1 MSNHNV
7 DRPRIPRA
15 IHRLAVPI
23 LLFWVALA
31 AIPNIAVPQLEEV
44 GRLHNV
50 GISSPEAPS
59 YQALKHIGKVFHEF
73 DTDSSAMIVLEG
85 DQPLGAEAHKFYD
98 QLIRTLAQDTKHVQH
113 IQDFWGDTL
122 TAAGSQSSDGKAAYV
137 QLFLAGDQ
145 GGALA
150 NESVDAVRSIVDH
163 MQLPAG
169 VKAYVT
175 GAAPLI
181 ADQFTEGSK
190 GSDKVTA
197 LTVAVIAVM
206 LFVVYRSF
214 ATTALVLATVL
225 LEMAAARGFVA
236 FLGNAGIL
244 ELSTYA
250 TNLLTLLVIAAGTD
264 YAIFF
269 VGRYHEARSAGEERE
284 SAYYSMYRGTAHVVL
299 GSGLTVAS
307 AVACLAFTRLP
318 YFQSLGIPAAIG
330 ILVALAASLT
340 LGPAILVVAGH
351 FGLLDPKRV
360 LQTRGWR
367 RIGTAIVR
375 WPGPILV
382 VSVAIALI
390 GLLALPGYK
399 TSYDTRPYIPATAA
413 ANVGY
418 TAAERHFPRA
428 RLEPELLMIEADHD
442 LRNPADMLV
451 LDRVAKGVFH
461 IPGIAAVQS
470 ITRPLGAPL
479 DHSSIAFQVSQQ
491 SIGQVQNLKYQEDRA
506 RDLLRQSQELDKTIA
521 ILQQQYTLQQQLASA
536 THDETQKFHATLA
549 IISEV
554 RDRLA
559 NFDDFFRP
567 LHSYFY
573 WEKHCYDIPICF
585 ALRNTFE
592 TLDSIDQLTEK
603 FEDLTAS
610 LDKLDAIQPQLV
622 GLIPPQIASQEVN
635 RELTLK
641 NFATNLGIDKQ
652 SAMANDNPAALG
664 QAFDKSK
671 NDDLFY
677 LPPEVFD
684 NADFK
689 RGLKLFLSHDGRAA
703 RMIITHEGDPAEP
716 TAISRVEPIKQA
728 AHEAVKGTPLAG
740 ASFYLGG
747 TASTYKDIQEMAS
760 YDILIVAVASLS
772 LILLIMM
779 IITRSLVAA
788 IVIVGT
794 VALSLGASFGLSVL
808 LWQYIFGIELYWVV
822 LALAVILLLAVGSD
836 YNLLLISRFKEEI
849 HAGLKTGIIR
859 AMAGSGSV
867 VTAAGLVFA
876 VTMCGFIFSG
886 LQTLG
891 QIGTTIGLGLLFDT
905 LIVRSFMTPSIATLL
920 GRWFWW
926 PLRVRPRPAS
936 SMLQPYGSR
945 PAVRQL
951 LLWDDPEDKDSLA
964 PSR

>member
-1 MSNHNV
+1 MSDHRIR
-7 DRPRIPRA
+7 RPRVAHNIR
-15 IHRLAVPI
+15 RVAVPI

-31 AIPNIAVPQLEEV
+31 AVPNTLVPQLEEV

-50 GISSPEAPS
+50 GLSSPDAPS
-59 YQALKHIGKVFHEF
+59 YQAFKHIGKVFHEF

-85 DQPLGAEAHKFYD
+85 DQPLGADAHKYYD
-98 QLIRTLAQDTKHVQH
+98 ALIRKLEQDKAHVQH

-122 TAAGSQSSDGKAAYV
+122 TAAGSQSNDGKAAYV
-137 QLFLAGDQ
+137 QLFLAGSQ
-145 GGALA
+145 GEALA
-150 NESVDAVRSIVDH
+150 NESVDAVRSTVDH
-163 MQLPAG
+163 MQPPKG
-169 VKAYVT
+169 VKAYLT

-190 GSDKVTA
+190 GSNKVTA

-206 LFVVYRSF
+206 LFFVYRSF
-214 ATTALVLATVL
+214 ATTVLVLATVL
-225 LEMAAARGFVA
+225 IEMAAARGFVA
-236 FLGNAGIL
+236 FLGSVGVL
-244 ELSTYA
+244 GLSTYA

-269 VGRYHEARSAGEERE
+269 VGRYHEARALGEQRE
-284 SAYYSMYRGTAHVVL
+284 DAFYSMYRGTAHVVL

-307 AVACLAFTRLP
+307 AVACLSFTRLP
-318 YFQSLGIPAAIG
+318 YFQSLGVPAAIG

-340 LGPAILVVAGH
+340 LGPAVLVVAGH
-351 FGLLDPKRV
+351 FGLFDPKRV

-375 WPGPILV
+375 WPTPILV
-382 VSVAIALI
+382 VAIAIALI

-399 TSYDTRPYIPATAA
+399 TSYDTRPYIPASAA

-418 TAAERHFPRA
+418 AAAERHFSRA
-428 RLEPELLMIEADHD
+428 RLEPELLMLEADHD

-451 LDRVAKGVFH
+451 LDRVAKNIFH
-461 IPGIAAVQS
+461 IPGIAQVQS

-479 DHSSIAFQVSQQ
+479 DHSSIAFQISQQ
-491 SIGQVQNLKYQEDRA
+491 SVGQVQNLKYQQDRA
-506 RDLLRQSQELDKTIA
+506 DDLLTQSRELDKTIG
-521 ILQQQYTLQQQLASA
+521 ILQQQYALQQQLAGA
-536 THDETQKFHATLA
+536 THDETKKFHETLA

-554 RDRLA
+554 RDKLA

-567 LHSYFY
+567 IHSYFY
-573 WEKHCYDIPICF
+573 FEKHCYDIPVCF

-592 TLDSIDQLTEK
+592 ALDSIDQLAEK
-603 FEDLTAS
+603 FQDLTTS

-641 NFATNLGIDKQ
+641 NFATNLGINKQ
-652 SAMANDNPAALG
+652 SQVANDNPAALG

-671 NDDLFY
+671 NDDSFY

-684 NADFK
+684 NPDFK
-689 RGLKLFLSHDGRAA
+689 RGLKLFLSPDGKAA

-716 TAISRVEPIKQA
+716 AAISRVEPIKLA
-728 AHEAVKGTPLAG
+728 AHEAVKGTPLSG
-740 ASFYLGG
+740 ANFYLGG
-747 TASTYKDIQEMAS
+747 TASTYKDIQDMATF
-760 YDILIVAVASLS
+760 DILIVAVASLS

-779 IITRSLVAA
+779 LITRSLVAA

-808 LWQYIFGIELYWVV
+808 VWQYLLGIELYWVV

-849 HAGLKTGIIR
+849 PAGLKTGIIR

-876 VTMCGFIFSG
+876 VTMCGFVFSG

-905 LIVRSFMTPSIATLL
+905 LIVRSFMTPAIATLL

-936 SMLQPYGSR
+936 QMLRPYGPRS
-945 PAVRQL
+945 AVRQL
-951 LLWDDPEDKDSLA
+951 LLWDDPEEHDA
-964 PSR
+964 PVTSH